1 MNVRKAIVFGDA
13 HRVPSPVDL
22 LTCASPERAFSSV
35 FDGFLNRN
43 VMRQKLY
50 SSLRLLLL

>member
-22 LTCASPERAFSSV
+22 LTCASPERAFSYV

-43 VMRQKLY
+43 VMHQKLY